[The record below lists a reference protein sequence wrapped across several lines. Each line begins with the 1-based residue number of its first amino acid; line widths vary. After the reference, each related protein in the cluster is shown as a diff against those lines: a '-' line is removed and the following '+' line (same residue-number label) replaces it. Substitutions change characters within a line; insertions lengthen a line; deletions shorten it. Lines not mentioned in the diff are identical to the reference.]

1 MTEELKTYEE
11 YVIAMNLQISL
22 IMEEIYH
29 FKETQTNS
37 GVYECGKLSKIIM
50 QLGAVS
56 NNLRPYLNNNIPT
69 QYEILDNWIIGLE
82 IDKIQPLFLIAFIR
96 YTFNAKKRLKNW
108 NSLRDKIAIRL
119 EDLGKNSQSILRGL
133 Y

>member
-11 YVIAMNLQISL
+11 YVIAMNLKISL